1 MDLTEVVLGRQQ
13 PCGLMLVLQRYISS
27 IKKELGGHPLT
38 LFVISIFV
46 PSNVRLELISQNF
59 LVVQMNLQDN

>member
-1 MDLTEVVLGRQQ
+1 MQILL
-13 PCGLMLVLQRYISS
+13 LVLRRQVFRSLRDYIRS

-46 PSNVRLELISQNF
+46 PNNVRLELISQNF